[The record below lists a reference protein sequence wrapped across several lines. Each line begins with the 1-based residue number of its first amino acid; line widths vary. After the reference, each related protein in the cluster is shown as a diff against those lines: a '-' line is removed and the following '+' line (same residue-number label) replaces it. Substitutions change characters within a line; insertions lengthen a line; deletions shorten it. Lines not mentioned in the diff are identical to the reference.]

1 VKLPQWR
8 FRLAKLPSISGKK
21 LIRALGKLG
30 FVVVRQKGSHVI
42 LQRDSHLLMVPLH
55 DPIKKSTLNT
65 ILKQADVSLEELL
78 ECL

>member
-1 VKLPQWR
+1 M
-8 FRLAKLPSISGKK
+8 AKLPSISGKK

-42 LQRDSHLLMVPLH
+42 LQRESNLLTVPLH
-55 DPIKKSTLNT
+55 DPIKKSTLKA
-65 ILKQADVSLEELL
+65 ILRQADVPLEELL

>member
-1 VKLPQWR
+1 
-8 FRLAKLPSISGKK
+8 LAKLPSTSGKK
-21 LIRALGKLG
+21 VIKALGKLG

-42 LQRDSHLLMVPLH
+42 LQRESNLVTVPLH

-78 ECL
+78 EHL

>member
-1 VKLPQWR
+1 VKLLLWR
-8 FRLAKLPSISGKK
+8 FLLAKLPSVSGKK

-42 LQRDSHLLMVPLH
+42 LQRESNLLTVPLH

-78 ECL
+78 DCL

>member
-1 VKLPQWR
+1 M
-8 FRLAKLPSISGKK
+8 AKLPSVSGKK

-42 LQRDSHLLMVPLH
+42 LQRESNLITVPLH
-55 DPIKKSTLNT
+55 DPIKKSTLNA
-65 ILKQADVSLEELL
+65 ILKQADVTLEELL

>member
-1 VKLPQWR
+1 M
-8 FRLAKLPSISGKK
+8 AKLPSVSGKK

-42 LQRDSHLLMVPLH
+42 LQRESNLLTVPLH
-55 DPIKKSTLNT
+55 DPVKKSTLNA

-78 ECL
+78 EHL